1 MSARERIHF
10 YFDPICPWAWLT
22 SRWATR
28 LEELGEV
35 ELEWRLFSLG
45 VANLPEGQ
53 EPPDEPIGS
62 SGPLLQLLAQARRVG
77 GNEAV
82 ARLYTAMGQAAHVR
96 QEELSDAAV
105 LAQVLEE
112 AGLPS
117 GDLESL
123 VDDRSLW
130 ELVLDDH
137 RQAVSSGEAFGVPT
151 LILDAG
157 QGPGIFGPVITEVP
171 GDEECRALLQHVLGI
186 TRMSNFFELKRDR
199 SGHPAKTGA
208 REL

>member
-28 LEELGEV
+28 LEELGAV
-35 ELEWRLFSLG
+35 ELEWHLFSLG

-53 EPPDEPIGS
+53 EPPGEPIGS
-62 SGPLLQLLAQARRVG
+62 SGPLLQLLARARRVG

-96 QEELSDAAV
+96 QKELSDPVV

-112 AGLPS
+112 AGEAS
-117 GDLESL
+117 GDLESVVADL
-123 VDDRSLW
+123 SLW
-130 ELVLDDH
+130 EAVLDDH
-137 RQAVSSGEAFGVPT
+137 RQAVRAGEAFGVPT

-157 QGPGIFGPVITEVP
+157 QGPAIFGPVITEVP
-171 GDEECRALLQHVLGI
+171 GDEQCRALLQHVLGI

-199 SGHPAKTGA
+199 AGHPAMTGA
-208 REL
+208 QEL